1 MKIKF
6 IISIIIILLIS
17 SNSFALPRCE
27 NLYNSIY
34 NENLE
39 YDVAI
44 DTIENQKTIGIRLK
58 RYWNEDQ
65 ELKCR

>member
-6 IISIIIILLIS
+6 IISIIIIINQLKF
-17 SNSFALPRCE
+17 FALPRCE

-44 DTIENQKTIGIRLK
+44 DTIESKNNRHKA
-58 RYWNEDQ
+58 
-65 ELKCR
+65 

>member
-44 DTIENQKTIGIRLK
+44 DTLRIKNYRHKA
-58 RYWNEDQ
+58 
-65 ELKCR
+65 